1 MLTRLAAVHAGL
13 ELHLNFNDRL
23 VDLLEDGFDL
33 AIRNGPLGSGSGLT
47 SRKVVQE
54 QTRVFASPGYIERHG
69 APQTLD
75 ELSDHLAIT
84 YGRSGRLQTWRFPSA
99 KPSFQEVRPPT
110 RMRFDDLDAIA
121 DAVAAGFGLA
131 WLPEWLV
138 RDRLRAGTLVRV
150 LTDLPAHVTDIHV
163 IWPTTS
169 HLPMRVR
176 LAIDALV
183 AEVPRLTGVTK

>member
-1 MLTRLAAVHAGL
+1 MCDVARKKSAAVHAGL
-13 ELHLNFNDRL
+13 ELDLSFSDRL

-47 SRKVVQE
+47 SRKIAQE
-54 QTRVFASPGYIERHG
+54 QTRVFASPGYVEQHG
-69 APQTLD
+69 APRTLG
-75 ELSDHLAIT
+75 ELSDHHAIN
-84 YGRSGRLQTWRFPSA
+84 YGRNGRVQTWRFPA
-99 KPSFQEVRPPT
+99 AEPLFQEVRPPT

-138 RDRLRAGTLVRV
+138 RDRIQSGTLVRV
-150 LTDLPAHVTDIHV
+150 LTDIPAHITDIHV

-176 LAIDALV
+176 LAIDTLV
-183 AEVPRLTGVTK
+183 AEVPDLT